1 MLNACGSLATC
12 SCSLNIFYV
21 SGNFFNILV
30 LHKVPEVIV
39 KAVKTYSENAKVQ
52 AAGLS
57 CLALLSE

>member
-1 MLNACGSLATC
+1 MCIKLYIYVYIHLISSL
-12 SCSLNIFYV
+12 F

-39 KAVKTYSENAKVQ
+39 KAVKTYPENAKLQ

-57 CLALLSE
+57 CLALLSK